1 VAEPTRLTP
10 AGPPD
15 LTADLPDLPDLTA
28 DPPDL
33 TADPP
38 DVAARPDV
46 WELGTLRWDVF
57 YAIVFVAVLLLI
69 EAAQLSA
76 PARITVT
83 IALVAMVPWYLAIGR
98 PAMRSDTVSWKGP
111 AYLTGL
117 IALFAVAQSQDSNA
131 WSLAF
136 AVGPQC
142 FWLLPFRRAMV
153 PVVVLNVLGALLLVR
168 QEPHVANAVAALGIA
183 AFGIGF
189 SYAYGGFVDRIIDQS
204 KERAELIGRLET
216 TQAELA
222 AVSRESGTLAER
234 QRLAGE
240 IHDTLA
246 QGFSSIIVLLQAAEA
261 GLKDAAPAAAR
272 RQLALAAQTAREN
285 LADARALIAALSPAD
300 LASGNLPGA
309 LRRVTERVGSELGI
323 GARFDIS
330 GTPRPLSAAFDVVLL
345 RVGQE
350 ALANVRKHAVAGSVR
365 VLLSYE
371 AGAVSLEVTDDGRG
385 FDPALVNGGYG
396 LRGMRERLSQAGGQV
411 EVHSAPGAGTCVRAQ
426 VPA

>member
-1 VAEPTRLTP
+1 MREDIPVAKPPRLTAAP
-10 AGPPD
+10 AQPE
-15 LTADLPDLPDLTA
+15 
-28 DPPDL
+28 
-33 TADPP
+33 
-38 DVAARPDV
+38 V

-57 YAIVFVAVLLLI
+57 YAIVFVAILLLV

-83 IALVAMVPWYLAIGR
+83 IALAAMVPWYVAVGR
-98 PAMRSDTVSWKGP
+98 PAIQSDTVSRKGL
-111 AYLTGL
+111 AYLVGL

-136 AVGPQC
+136 AICPQC
-142 FWLLPFRRAMV
+142 FWLLPFRRAMI
-153 PVVVLNVLGALLLVR
+153 PVVVLNVIGALLLIR
-168 QEPHVANAVAALGIA
+168 QQPHLAGAVAALGVA

-189 SYAYGGFVDRIIDQS
+189 SYAYGGFVDRIISQS
-204 KERAELIGRLET
+204 RERADLIDRLEAT
-216 TQAELA
+216 RAELA
-222 AVSRESGTLAER
+222 AANRESGTLAER

-261 GLKDAAPAAAR
+261 GLADAAPASAR
-272 RQLALAAQTAREN
+272 RQLGLAAQTAREN

-309 LRRVTERVGSELGI
+309 LRRVTERVGSETGI
-323 GARFDIS
+323 GARFEVN
-330 GTPRPLSAAFDVVLL
+330 GTPRPLTAAFDVVLL

-350 ALANVRKHAVAGSVR
+350 ALANVRKHAAAGSVR
-365 VLLSYE
+365 VLLRYE
-371 AGAVSLEVTDDGRG
+371 PGEVSLEVTDDGQG
-385 FDPALVNGGYG
+385 FDPAQVNGGYG
-396 LRGMRERLSQAGGQV
+396 LRGMRERLGQAGGQV
-411 EVHSAPGAGTCVRAQ
+411 EVRSAPGAGTCVRAR